1 MTPADGLGTRPWPVG
16 PRALVFLSL
25 LAAGAWGF
33 VYLELDV
40 SGLLPGAGGVATTK
54 RFFARALSPAL
65 VSEARFVPAES
76 PPLLIGALQAAFQT
90 VRFAAA
96 AVALSLVIGIG
107 LGIPAST
114 ALWAGD
120 PAGAL
125 GTPSRWA
132 RQSLLR
138 VVYVATRGLIAFLRS
153 IHELLWAVL
162 LLVAFGLNDLTAVI
176 AIALP
181 YGGVLAKIFS
191 EMIDEIPRDAAEAL
205 RAVGASP
212 LQIGLFG
219 LLPRALPD
227 MTGYAF
233 YRMECALR
241 ASAVLGFFGFPTLGL
256 FIRQSFDATNY
267 GEVWTYL
274 YTLAA
279 LVISFDV
286 WSAAVRRRLRS

>member
-1 MTPADGLGTRPWPVG
+1 MTPADALGSRPWPVG
-16 PRALVFLSL
+16 PRVLVFLSL

-33 VYLELDV
+33 AYLELEL
-40 SGLLPGAGGVATTK
+40 SGLLPNAGGAATAK

-65 VSEARFVPAES
+65 VAEARFVPADS
-76 PPLLIGALQAAFQT
+76 PPLLIGALGAAWQT
-90 VRFAAA
+90 LRFAAA
-96 AVALSLVIGIG
+96 AVALSLVIGIA
-107 LGIPAST
+107 LAIPAST
-114 ALWAGD
+114 AAWAGD
-120 PAGAL
+120 PAGGSTAIR
-125 GTPSRWA
+125 RWA
-132 RQSLLR
+132 RRSVLPAL
-138 VVYVATRGLIAFLRS
+138 YVATRALIGFLRS

-162 LLVAFGLNDLTAVI
+162 FLVAFGLNDLTAVI

-191 EMIDEIPRDAAEAL
+191 EMIDEAPRDTAEAL
-205 RAVGASP
+205 RGVGASP
-212 LQIGLFG
+212 LQVLLFG

-256 FIRQSFDATNY
+256 FIRQSFSATNY

-279 LVISFDV
+279 LVILFDA
-286 WSAAVRRRLRS
+286 WSAAVRRKLAA

>member
-1 MTPADGLGTRPWPVG
+1 MTPADGLGARPWPVG
-16 PRALVFLSL
+16 PRALVVLSL

-33 VYLELDV
+33 AYLEFDV
-40 SGLLPGAGGVATTK
+40 SGLVPGAGGVATTK

-65 VSEARFVPAES
+65 VAEARFVPADS
-76 PPLLIGALQAAFQT
+76 PPLLIGALHAAGQT
-90 VRFAAA
+90 IRFAAT

-107 LGIPAST
+107 LGIPASRVV
-114 ALWAGD
+114 WAGD
-120 PAGAL
+120 QAGA
-125 GTPSRWA
+125 SSVAHRWA
-132 RQSLLR
+132 QRSVFPAL
-138 VVYVATRGLIAFLRS
+138 YVAARGLIAFMRS
-153 IHELLWAVL
+153 IHELLWAVIF
-162 LLVAFGLNDLTAVI
+162 LVAFGLNDLAAVI

-181 YGGVLAKIFS
+181 YGGVFAKIFS
-191 EMIDEIPRDAAEAL
+191 EMIDEVPRDTADAL

-212 LQIGLFG
+212 LQVLLFG

-256 FIRQSFDATNY
+256 FIRQSFSATNY

-279 LVISFDV
+279 LVILFDA
-286 WSAAVRRRLRS
+286 WSGAVRRRLTS